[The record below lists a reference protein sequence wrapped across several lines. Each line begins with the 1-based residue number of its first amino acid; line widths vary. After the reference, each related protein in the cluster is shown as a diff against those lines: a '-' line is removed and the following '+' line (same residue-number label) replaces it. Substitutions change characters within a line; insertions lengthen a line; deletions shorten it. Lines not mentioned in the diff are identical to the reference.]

1 MKKRTGLLLALS
13 MLLLLAACGL
23 APAASTPAPTEI
35 PAVTVEPTETPAP
48 AVTVEPTETPAP
60 AEEAAPAEND
70 VSAGLRFSTTDREGH
85 VWDQSS
91 LTDYSLV
98 MLNFWE
104 PWCPPCVGEM
114 PDLAKLSAAYAEQGL
129 LILGIYSTEDM
140 EADVDDVLAK
150 SGTNYP
156 ILHYVEAFDR
166 FQSGY
171 VPTTVFLNAA
181 GETVGESYV
190 GSRSYEDWAMIV
202 EGLL

>member
-1 MKKRTGLLLALS
+1 LGGLIVKRLLGILLIAVLLLAL
-13 MLLLLAACGL
+13 AACNL
-23 APAASTPAPTEI
+23 RTTAPEASPAPVEDNAAVPKTTPI
-35 PAVTVEPTETPAP
+35 PVEESTVPEAEPEDAGPAL
-48 AVTVEPTETPAP
+48 V
-60 AEEAAPAEND
+60 
-70 VSAGLRFSTTDREGH
+70 FSTTDRDGKT
-85 VWDQSS
+85 WDESS
-91 LTDYSLV
+91 LSDYSLI
-98 MLNFWE
+98 MINFWE

-190 GSRSYEDWAMIV
+190 GSRSYEDWAKIV